1 MKIIF
6 PAGWVGEWVG
16 GLVDGWVVCWVDGWV
31 NCKDGYMDRFLL
43 GQ

>member
-6 PAGWVGEWVG
+6 QAGWVGEWVG